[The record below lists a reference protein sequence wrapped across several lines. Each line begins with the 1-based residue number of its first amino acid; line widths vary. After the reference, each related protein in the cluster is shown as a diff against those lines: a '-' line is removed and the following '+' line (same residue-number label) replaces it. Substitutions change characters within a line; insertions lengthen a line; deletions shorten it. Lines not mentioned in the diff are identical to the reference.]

1 MALQCPGCARLAKE
15 LQISE
20 EEAHEIMLNSKI
32 LRDKEMLHYHIQP
45 ELVRLKLNFEQVY
58 KKIEN
63 HRKECVYYAL
73 L

>member
-1 MALQCPGCARLAKE
+1 
-15 LQISE
+15 
-20 EEAHEIMLNSKI
+20 MLNSKI

-45 ELVRLKLNFEQVY
+45 ELARLKLNFEQVY

-63 HRKECVYYAL
+63 HKKECLYYEL